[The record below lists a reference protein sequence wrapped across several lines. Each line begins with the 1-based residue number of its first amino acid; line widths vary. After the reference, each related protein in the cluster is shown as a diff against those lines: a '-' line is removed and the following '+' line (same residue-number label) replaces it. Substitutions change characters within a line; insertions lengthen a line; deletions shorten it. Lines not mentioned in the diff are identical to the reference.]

1 MTTDTLIE
9 RLRALARAEH
19 DDLSIGD
26 EAADEIERLTAEI
39 ESFTDGR
46 TRCKKCGDW
55 VLDGWIHGCAERSGS
70 SAA

>member
-26 EAADEIERLTAEI
+26 EAADEIERLRDFLAI
-39 ESFTDGR
+39 WISDGSLQTFDHR
-46 TRCKKCGDW
+46 EKFR
-55 VLDGWIHGCAERSGS
+55 V
-70 SAA
+70 AAKALLGA